1 MIWLRRDIGGVSFLA
16 RRKERLALLGLLAL
30 LAFLFSGP
38 VGAATLHDDH
48 RDSEYNVSMRRAQ
61 TERGA
66 AVISYAEL
74 KTQRLPKK
82 TRKLLK
88 RAIKLDEKGA
98 TEDALSLVERALAS
112 APTYVEAHTAA
123 AIANLKL
130 DRLDEARRH
139 LHDAL
144 EIDRTLLPAREIQG
158 ILLYREGK
166 YGASGEVLE
175 DVIERAPGRALAHHF
190 LSVTLRELGELE
202 SALQHHQEAERLNR
216 RPFRPRRDPSEL
228 ERDIDG
234 AGWVR

>member
-1 MIWLRRDIGGVSFLA
+1 
-16 RRKERLALLGLLAL
+16 
-30 LAFLFSGP
+30 
-38 VGAATLHDDH
+38 
-48 RDSEYNVSMRRAQ
+48 MRRAQ

-88 RAIKLDEKGA
+88 HAIKLDEKGA

-130 DRLDEARRH
+130 DRL
-139 LHDAL
+139 
-144 EIDRTLLPAREIQG
+144 
-158 ILLYREGK
+158 
-166 YGASGEVLE
+166 
-175 DVIERAPGRALAHHF
+175 
-190 LSVTLRELGELE
+190 GELE

-228 ERDIDG
+228 ERDLDG